1 MEYGSNENDVKLIK
15 MSLIRKIFGLGP
27 KVDCHELIAN
37 GAILIDVRT
46 PGEYSNG
53 KPKNSTN
60 IPLDKIGGKIKKIEK
75 LNKPVVLCCASG
87 MRSGRA
93 TSILKTNGIEAYN
106 GGAWHKFS

>member
-1 MEYGSNENDVKLIK
+1 
-15 MSLIRKIFGLGP
+15 MSFLRKIFGLGP

-53 KPKNSTN
+53 KPRNSKN
-60 IPLDKIGGKIKKIEK
+60 IPLDKIDGKMGDIKK
-75 LNKPVVLCCASG
+75 LNKPVVLVCQSG

-93 TSILKTNGIEAYN
+93 TSMLKNSGIEAYN
-106 GGAWHKFS
+106 GGGWHNFS

>member
-1 MEYGSNENDVKLIK
+1 MSFLRKL
-15 MSLIRKIFGLGP
+15 FGLGL

-53 KPKNSTN
+53 KPNNSKN
-60 IPLDKIGGKIKKIEK
+60 IPLDKIGGEIENIKK
-75 LNKPVVLCCASG
+75 LNKTVVLVCQSG

-93 TSILKTNGIEAYN
+93 TSMLKNRGVEAYN
-106 GGAWHKFS
+106 GGGWHNFA